1 MLNRLEAAA
10 RAQEVAQQ
18 EASRLERTLVSERE
32 QRLVLEAALTQI
44 QEQIKL
50 QSGAVQ
56 EVYYTLLHLLH
67 NYKNIYWSPK
77 TYVITSTRYIYFFSF
92 FSTKLTWEMKER
104 GSFQLQH

>member
-1 MLNRLEAAA
+1 MLNRLEAAV

-32 QRLVLEAALTQI
+32 QRLVLEAALKQI

-56 EVYYTLLHLLH
+56 EVCYTILHLLR
-67 NYKNIYWSPK
+67 NYS
-77 TYVITSTRYIYFFSF
+77 
-92 FSTKLTWEMKER
+92 L
-104 GSFQLQH
+104 